1 MKIRILML
9 SLTGFIFFSSCSSDS
24 NSSNQNN
31 NPSTILPKKVI
42 YQNTADSY
50 IYEFFYNQDKINY
63 IKLTNENGYINC
75 YFTYDGDLITNI
87 TYEDSSQNIL
97 YIEDFTYSNNRLIN
111 KHGLFTSTNSEDN
124 VDYVYNSD
132 GTIIES
138 VSWGEII
145 YTYNNGMITKRFNQD
160 ITYFSTNSPFKN
172 IKGIDSC
179 YFTLNLNRDFFLSK
193 LFFSTKLNVNSGANY
208 YYTYSYN
215 NDTLFPYLVNEMPPT
230 LGGQGTY
237 NISYY

>member
-1 MKIRILML
+1 MKLRILIL
-9 SLTGFIFFSSCSSDS
+9 SIFGTFIFNSCTSDS

-42 YQNTADSY
+42 YQNTADEY

-63 IKLTNENGYINC
+63 IKITTGIDYYENC

-87 TYEDSSQNIL
+87 TYEDSSQNTL

-111 KHGLFTSTNSEDN
+111 KSINGEVIF
-124 VDYVYNSD
+124 DYVYNSD
-132 GTIIES
+132 GTIIVTS
-138 VSWGEII
+138 PGGGQGII
-145 YTYNNGMITKRFNQD
+145 YTYNNGMITKRFDKD

-179 YFTLNLNRDFFLSK
+179 YFTLDLQGGLLNK
-193 LFFSTKLNVNSGANY
+193 LFFSTKLNVNSGSDY
-208 YYTYSYN
+208 YYTYTYDN
-215 NDTLFPYLVNEMPPT
+215 NLFPLLVNEIPPT

>member
-1 MKIRILML
+1 MKLRILIL
-9 SLTGFIFFSSCSSDS
+9 SIFGIFVSNSCSSDS

-50 IYEFFYNQDKINY
+50 IYDFFYNQDKINY
-63 IKLTNENGYINC
+63 IKITTGDDYYMN

-97 YIEDFTYSNNRLIN
+97 YIEDFTYSNNRLIR
-111 KHGLFTSTNSEDN
+111 LIRTSINGE
-124 VDYVYNSD
+124 VIYDYVYNSD
-132 GTIIES
+132 GTIIVTS
-138 VSWGEII
+138 PGGGQGII
-145 YTYNNGMITKRFNQD
+145 YTYNNGMITKIFNKD

-172 IKGIDSC
+172 IKGIDNC
-179 YFTLNLNRDFFLSK
+179 YFTLNLQGGLLNK
-193 LFFSTKLNVNSGANY
+193 LFFSTKLNVNSGADY
-208 YYTYSYN
+208 YYTYTYD
-215 NDTLFPYLVNEMPPT
+215 NDTLFPYLVNEIRPDT
-230 LGGQGTY
+230 GGQGTY